1 MKKCALVI
9 LCGFFLLEMARAENA
24 PVVAEERI
32 VLRTNAGDLV
42 LALYPETAP
51 RHVDQILKLV
61 RLGAY
66 DTTDFFRVDPSYLV
80 QLGEVES
87 RRLPLSEE
95 QQAAVRPIP
104 AEFSRLKHRRGALT
118 MARQDDDPSS
128 ARTSFCILLVD
139 SPHLDGKYTVF
150 GQLERGYDVI
160 DEMARVPRDA
170 HNVPRKRIEV
180 LKAEVVSSLE
190 ELSNVHLSGP
200 KPIVVGEGEAFS
212 PEDGAREIF
221 AVVIA
226 LMVLVSGASFALG
239 GRVPQK
245 IHRSLSLLNALMG
258 GFALF
263 VFLAPASRQ
272 NHLYALTLLAGIFGT
287 LKLMGKF
294 EDPP

>member
-1 MKKCALVI
+1 
-9 LCGFFLLEMARAENA
+9 
-24 PVVAEERI
+24 
-32 VLRTNAGDLV
+32 
-42 LALYPETAP
+42 
-51 RHVDQILKLV
+51 
-61 RLGAY
+61 
-66 DTTDFFRVDPSYLV
+66 
-80 QLGEVES
+80 
-87 RRLPLSEE
+87 
-95 QQAAVRPIP
+95 
-104 AEFSRLKHRRGALT
+104 
-118 MARQDDDPSS
+118 MARQEDDPFS

-150 GQLERGYDVI
+150 GELERGYDVI
-160 DEMARVPRDA
+160 DEMLRVPRDA
-170 HNVPRKRIEV
+170 NNEPRKRIEV
-180 LKAEVVSSLE
+180 QKAEVVSSLE

-200 KPIVVGEGEAFS
+200 KAIVVGEGEGEAFS
-212 PEDGAREIF
+212 PEDGARKIF